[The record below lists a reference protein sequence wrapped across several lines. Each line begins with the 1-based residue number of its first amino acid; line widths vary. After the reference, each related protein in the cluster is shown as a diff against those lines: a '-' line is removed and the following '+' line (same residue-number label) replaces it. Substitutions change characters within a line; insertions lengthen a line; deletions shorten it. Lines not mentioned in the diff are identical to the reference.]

1 MQSDAAL
8 ELIGTNMRL
17 ENEGAIRVV
26 GGSSGSEFLVTN
38 GASLLQRSSGSI
50 YLDDSSAVFAV
61 GTSAFIL
68 EESIVS
74 GTGSIVGSGTVVVR
88 ERGHLNVASGLLFV
102 SDLRSGSPRSVA
114 IVAQKGG
121 TVSVSGESSGCAEFS
136 DLSLTG
142 GTLSVAASACLN
154 VTSLWNFSAG
164 YLDLESSGS
173 EVSVSRGATRARRW
187 VGTNVLHRL
196 RGIGAAERIPSP
208 TCK

>member
-1 MQSDAAL
+1 MVLSFGIEDSSSFSKGQSYLFGDDASGETLSIINAANGTIEVQSDAAL

-26 GGSSGSEFLVTN
+26 GRSSGSEFLVTN

-114 IVAQKGG
+114 IVAQKGAPFP
-121 TVSVSGESSGCAEFS
+121 SQESLPAV
-136 DLSLTG
+136 LSFRT
-142 GTLSVAASACLN
+142 
-154 VTSLWNFSAG
+154 F
-164 YLDLESSGS
+164 
-173 EVSVSRGATRARRW
+173 
-187 VGTNVLHRL
+187 
-196 RGIGAAERIPSP
+196 P
-208 TCK
+208 